1 MDLLEDAIQCTAE
14 LHGLWRGRPVSIII
28 HIKVGVV
35 GNGPG
40 PSVSLW
46 DHPQGADSEVGV
58 VHQQFCREEGPV
70 AFVDHISVLFSEELE
85 VFFC

>member
-1 MDLLEDAIQCTAE
+1 M
-14 LHGLWRGRPVSIII
+14 VSISV
-28 HIKVGVV
+28 HIKVAVIGD
-35 GNGPG
+35 GPG

-46 DHPQGADSEVGV
+46 DHPQGADSKVGV
-58 VHQQFCREEGPV
+58 VEQQFGREEGPV